1 MLVLV
6 FKLKLITRFAER
18 AGAWSTWSSW
28 GSCSEPCGQ
37 GQHSRSR
44 SCVSVNDTGV
54 LADDCVGDDRMT
66 RPCNEFDCPGDHT
79 AEIVRQNF
87 ELWTNIRW
95 QERLL
100 LCVCWLEMPCTII
113 IKTLFFSFCR
123 LCANVSGC
131 WRFEQRL
138 SLLQMLA
145 NHFRSG
151 ALHIWNAFN

>member
-28 GSCSEPCGQ
+28 GSCSESCGQ

-54 LADDCVGDDRMT
+54 LADDCVGDDIMT

-79 AEIVRQNF
+79 AEIVRQS
-87 ELWTNIRW
+87 L
-95 QERLL
+95 
-100 LCVCWLEMPCTII
+100 VCCFWGKYALSRNKTIQRPFSSH
-113 IKTLFFSFCR
+113 LFMY
-123 LCANVSGC
+123 G
-131 WRFEQRL
+131 
-138 SLLQMLA
+138 
-145 NHFRSG
+145 G
-151 ALHIWNAFN
+151 AYWWV

>member
-28 GSCSEPCGQ
+28 GSCSESCGQ

-54 LADDCVGDDRMT
+54 LADDCVGDDIMT

-79 AEIVRQNF
+79 ADIVRQN
-87 ELWTNIRW
+87 
-95 QERLL
+95 
-100 LCVCWLEMPCTII
+100 
-113 IKTLFFSFCR
+113 
-123 LCANVSGC
+123 
-131 WRFEQRL
+131 
-138 SLLQMLA
+138 
-145 NHFRSG
+145 
-151 ALHIWNAFN
+151 